1 MKDIK
6 DFSRIV
12 KDRID
17 TTGIKEKIQDATKKA
32 KVDVVVGGIQKGIS
46 KMSGDDSILSFSK
59 ACSKKYVEIGEA
71 ITITIKLQSRRRAG
85 LLDCILRDE
94 IPPQFEL
101 IGDMPDMVCQLA
113 PGEEKEY
120 QYRIRANTGGHFS
133 TRAVCEIEN
142 KFSLDD
148 LLSNEMEV
156 YVSPLS
162 IQMKTQEMMQEQWKP
177 LGCIFNNIS
186 KENIASITVSL
197 KQNSK
202 FDLDKILVCTEFLG
216 PNQSVVIQPVL
227 RTRES
232 GSVSLNL
239 DVVCID
245 ENGVEYHAEK
255 DFLVQV
261 IETDKTTTKVDMNI
275 GSIGEVVASGATQIR
290 DSVIQRSTVGAAET
304 SGTGDSSTKGRSI
317 EVRDS
322 IVQRSEIGGGA
333 NATDVERR
341 CAKCD
346 NIVQEGWRMCPFCGT
361 ELELKCSQC
370 REKVQAGWIACPFCG
385 GKLK

>member
-17 TTGIKEKIQDATKKA
+17 ASGIKEKIQDATQKA
-32 KVDVVVGGIQKGIS
+32 KVDAVVSGIQKGIV
-46 KMSGDDSILSFSK
+46 KISGDESILSFSK
-59 ACSKKYVEIGEA
+59 VCSNKYIEIGEA

-85 LLDCILRDE
+85 LLDCIVTDE

-162 IQMKTQEMMQEQWKP
+162 IQMKAQEMIQEQWKP
-177 LGCIFNNIS
+177 LDCIFKNIS

-197 KQNSK
+197 KENSK
-202 FDLDKILVCTEFLG
+202 FELDKTLVCTEFLR

-232 GSVSLNL
+232 GFVSLNL

-245 ENGVEYHAEK
+245 VNGVKYHAEK

-261 IETDKTTTKVDMNI
+261 MEADKTVTKVDI
-275 GSIGEVVASGATQIR
+275 GSIGEVVSSGATQIK

-304 SGTGDSSTKGRSI
+304 GKTGDSSTKGRSI
-317 EVRDS
+317 EVSDS

-333 NATDVERR
+333 DASDVERR
-341 CAKCD
+341 CAKC
-346 NIVQEGWRMCPFCGT
+346 NHKLQEGWRMCPFCGT

-370 REKVQAGWIACPFCG
+370 GQKVEAEWIACPFCG

>member
-1 MKDIK
+1 
-6 DFSRIV
+6 
-12 KDRID
+12 
-17 TTGIKEKIQDATKKA
+17 
-32 KVDVVVGGIQKGIS
+32 
-46 KMSGDDSILSFSK
+46 
-59 ACSKKYVEIGEA
+59 
-71 ITITIKLQSRRRAG
+71 
-85 LLDCILRDE
+85 
-94 IPPQFEL
+94 
-101 IGDMPDMVCQLA
+101 MVCQLA

-133 TRAVCEIEN
+133 TRAVCDIEN

-162 IQMKTQEMMQEQWKP
+162 IQMKAQEMMQERWKP
-177 LGCIFNNIS
+177 LGCILKNIS
-186 KENIASITVSL
+186 KEHIASITVSL
-197 KQNSK
+197 KENSK

-245 ENGVEYHAEK
+245 ENGVKYHAEK
-255 DFLVQV
+255 DFSVQV
-261 IETDKTTTKVDMNI
+261 MEADKTVTKIDI
-275 GSIGEVVASGATQIR
+275 GSIGEVVSSGATQIK

-304 SGTGDSSTKGRSI
+304 SGTGDSSTKGSSI
-317 EVRDS
+317 EVSDS
-322 IVQRSEIGGGA
+322 IVQHSQIAGA
-333 NATDVERR
+333 DAIAVERR
-341 CAKCD
+341 CAKC
-346 NIVQEGWRMCPFCGT
+346 NNRLQEGWRMCPFCGT
-361 ELELKCSQC
+361 ELELKCPQCSQ
-370 REKVQAGWIACPFCG
+370 KVEAGWIACPFCG